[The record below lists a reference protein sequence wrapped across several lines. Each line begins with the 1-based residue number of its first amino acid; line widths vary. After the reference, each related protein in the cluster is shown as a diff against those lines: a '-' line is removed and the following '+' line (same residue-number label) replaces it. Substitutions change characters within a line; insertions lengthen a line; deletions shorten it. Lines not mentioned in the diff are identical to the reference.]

1 MGSVTAA
8 EQICQQNM
16 KSSCSLVDILRTVA
30 PVCNV
35 RRGRGVNVTSI
46 KPVPEHPSIG
56 VSSRPNERANFPTD
70 EDRWSATLLRLRGQ
84 ILAKANL
91 NQFTA
96 LLVKF
101 TDGLGNG
108 TTNRRKG
115 CPGNCSRKKKRG
127 RVNRN
132 R

>member
-16 KSSCSLVDILRTVA
+16 KSSCSLVDILR
-30 PVCNV
+30 
-35 RRGRGVNVTSI
+35 RGRGVNVTAI

-70 EDRWSATLLRLRGQ
+70 EDRRPATLLRLRGQ

-115 CPGNCSRKKKRG
+115 CPGNCSRKKKRAG
-127 RVNRN
+127 KSE
-132 R
+132 